1 MKKSIILSIMFF
13 AIFFV
18 SCKDDQPIIPN
29 KITIIDTLQDMQRLD
44 SVFVRIG
51 FLYQKEVVIT
61 TESEYRDLEQKAIK
75 GNYMRNSS
83 FPNIDFS
90 KRTVIGLGDQGNDL
104 ADLCGGIT
112 VPQFIAIRNDSSKR
126 YTFISRFIYPD
137 CQPRAQSGYWDIT
150 HLYSIPKIL
159 PDYDIVFL
167 RDTI

>member
-1 MKKSIILSIMFF
+1 MFF

-18 SCKDDQPIIPN
+18 SCKDDQPIKPN

-44 SVFVRIG
+44 SVFVTPG

-126 YTFISRFIYPD
+126 YTFISRVVYPD
-137 CQPRAQSGYWDIT
+137 CQPRAQSGYMYIT